1 MPPSFLSR
9 LVIILLATSSLS
21 VHAKDQIDTIALNRV
36 FNYRSV
42 MQDNIEGTT
51 MNVYLRYHLRTD
63 KKNKLLLTV
72 PSMYVLARKN
82 NREFV
87 GETYRKVKFLD
98 VQEYDATLQVAVG
111 TVPRYKFT
119 MPTVRLYLTPKLYDV
134 TLIGDHLL
142 SPFHFRN
149 RSFYRYG
156 VTLLTDQRVEIVFR
170 PRKYNTQL
178 VSGKAIADYTTGR
191 IISVEL
197 AGEYDMIRFQLQ
209 AEMGDSGELSLVPKS
224 CDVNCVFKYL
234 GNKITGDF
242 HTEANQLVE
251 LPDSIVNSHSMA
263 LMDSI
268 RPVPLPSFMQSIYHQ
283 YDSLDALTVPTTK
296 KKKKNM
302 AKAILWDAVGDNLVN
317 RIKGTFGT
325 NDQGYYRISPI
336 LNPLYLGYSDRKGI
350 YYKMKLN
357 GSYAFT
363 ENQLLSL
370 NARLGYRFKFHEF
383 YFSVPLRY
391 TYDKEKH
398 GYVELEVGRGNKITS
413 SNIRQQLKEEF
424 PDLTDWNLNQSRLD
438 DFRDSYVKMRANHD
452 ISDLWSITAGYTY
465 HRRTA
470 VDKQFFR
477 SINMPVAY
485 HSMAPMIQTQIRPW
499 GWKGPIFTLNYEQG
513 IKGIGKANM
522 EYGRVEF
529 DAIWLR
535 KFFRLRSLS
544 LRGGSG
550 YFFQKG
556 HDAYF
561 LDFENFREDYMPGG
575 WNDDW
580 TGEFLLLNRE
590 MYNTSRYYVR
600 ANMTYESPLMLMSRL
615 PIVGKV
621 IEMERV
627 YVSGLLVDKLHPY
640 TEWGYGFT
648 NRLFSIGAFVAT
660 KNFKYDGIGCRVGL
674 ELFRDW

>member
-1 MPPSFLSR
+1 MRRERFSGSAKGTAGKNIPVNGREAAL
-9 LVIILLATSSLS
+9 LVLL
-21 VHAKDQIDTIALNRV
+21 QIWEELAYTAIALNRV

-178 VSGKAIADYTTGR
+178 VSGKAIADFTTGR

-197 AGEYDMIRFQLQ
+197 SGEYDMIRFQLQ

-499 GWKGPIFTLNYEQG
+499 GWNGPIFTLNYEQG

-522 EYGRVEF
+522 EYRMANGMGEMM
-529 DAIWLR
+529 DAVKAAGGNEGDMWYAGVSFTYSWSDPQDLIDNIDYIFHTHA
-535 KFFRLRSLS
+535 KF
-544 LRGGSG
+544 
-550 YFFQKG
+550 YDVQ
-556 HDAYF
+556 
-561 LDFENFREDYMPGG
+561 EDYKETAVAIPEDVEAYKKAGYKGFLSSEYEGG
-575 WNDDW
+575 EHLRDVGVDSI
-580 TGEFLLLNRE
+580 EQCRRHQEALR
-590 MYNTSRYYVR
+590 R
-600 ANMTYESPLMLMSRL
+600 A
-615 PIVGKV
+615 
-621 IEMERV
+621 IE
-627 YVSGLLVDKLHPY
+627 G
-640 TEWGYGFT
+640 
-648 NRLFSIGAFVAT
+648 
-660 KNFKYDGIGCRVGL
+660 
-674 ELFRDW
+674 

>member
-1 MPPSFLSR
+1 MSPSFLSR
-9 LVIILLATSSLS
+9 LITILLATLSLS
-21 VHAKDQIDTIALNRV
+21 VHAKDHNDTIALNRV

-42 MQDNIEGTT
+42 TQTDIEGTT
-51 MNVYLRYHLRTD
+51 MNVYMRYHLRTD

-82 NREFV
+82 NKEFV
-87 GETYRKVKFLD
+87 GETYSKVKFLD
-98 VQEYDATLQVAVG
+98 VQEYDAALQVAVG
-111 TVPRYKFT
+111 TVPRYKIA

-142 SPFHFRN
+142 SPFHYRN

-156 VTLLTDQRVEIVFR
+156 VTPLTDQRVEIVFR

-178 VSGKAIADYTTGR
+178 VSGKAVADYNTGR

-197 AGEYDMIRFQLQ
+197 SGEYDMIRFQLQ
-209 AEMGDSGELSLVPKS
+209 AEMGDSGELSLIPKR
-224 CDVNCVFKYL
+224 CDINCVFKYL
-234 GNKITGDF
+234 GNKITGSF
-242 HTEANQLVE
+242 HTEGNQLVE

-268 RPVPLPSFMQSIYHQ
+268 RPEPLPSFMQSIYQH
-283 YDSLDALTVPTTK
+283 YDSLAALTVPTTK
-296 KKKKNM
+296 VKKKNM
-302 AKAILWDAVGDNLVN
+302 AKTILWDAVGDNLVN
-317 RIKGTFGT
+317 RIKGNFGT

-336 LNPLYLGYSDRKGI
+336 LNPLYLGYSERKGI

-357 GSYAFT
+357 ASYSFT
-363 ENQLLSL
+363 DNQQLSL

-383 YFSVPLRY
+383 YFNVPVRY
-391 TYDKEKH
+391 TYDKANN
-398 GYVELEVGRGNKITS
+398 GYIQYEVGNGNKISSTS
-413 SNIRQQLKEEF
+413 IREQLMEEF
-424 PDLTDWNLNQSRLD
+424 PNLTDWELNQNRLD
-438 DFRDSYVKMRANHD
+438 DFRDSYVKMRTNYD
-452 ISDLWSITAGYTY
+452 VSELWSIMVGYTY

-499 GWKGPIFTLNYEQG
+499 GWKGPIFTINYEQG

-522 EYGRVEF
+522 EYGRMEF

-544 LRGGSG
+544 LRAGSG

-556 HDAYF
+556 HEAYF
-561 LDFENFREDYMPGG
+561 MDFENFREDYMPGG

-590 MYNTSRYYVR
+590 MYNSSRYYVR
-600 ANMTYESPLMLMSRL
+600 GNMTYESPLMMMSRL

-627 YVSGLLVDKLHPY
+627 YISGLLVDKLHPY

-648 NRLFSIGAFVAT
+648 NRLFSIGAFIAT
-660 KNFKYDGIGCRVGL
+660 RNFKYDGIGCRVGL

>member
-1 MPPSFLSR
+1 M
-9 LVIILLATSSLS
+9 
-21 VHAKDQIDTIALNRV
+21 DQNDTIALNRV

-42 MQDNIEGTT
+42 TQTDINGTT
-51 MNVYLRYHLRTD
+51 MNVYMRYHLRTD

-87 GETYRKVKFLD
+87 GETYSKVKFLD
-98 VQEYDATLQVAVG
+98 VQEYDAALQVAVG
-111 TVPRYKFT
+111 TVPRYKIT

-156 VTLLTDQRVEIVFR
+156 VTPLTDQRVEIVFR
-170 PRKYNTQL
+170 PTKYNTQL
-178 VSGKAIADYTTGR
+178 VSGKAIVDYDTGR

-197 AGEYDMIRFQLQ
+197 SGEYDMIRFQLQ
-209 AEMGDSGELSLVPKS
+209 AEMGDSGELSLIPKR
-224 CDVNCVFKYL
+224 CDINCVFKYL
-234 GNKITGDF
+234 GNKITGTF
-242 HTEANQLVE
+242 HTEGDQLKE
-251 LPDSIVNSHSMA
+251 LPDSIINSHSMA

-268 RPVPLPSFMQSIYHQ
+268 RPEPLPSFMQSIYQH
-283 YDSLDALTVPTTK
+283 YDSLAALTVPTTTR
-296 KKKKNM
+296 KKKNM
-302 AKAILWDAVGDNLVN
+302 AKTILWDAVGDNLVN
-317 RIKGTFGT
+317 RIKGNFGN

-357 GSYAFT
+357 GSYAFSD
-363 ENQLLSL
+363 NQQLRV
-370 NARLGYRFKFHEF
+370 NARMGYRFKFHEF
-383 YFSVPLRY
+383 YYSVPVRF
-391 TYDKEKH
+391 TYNNDRN
-398 GYVELEVGRGNKITS
+398 GYLEIEVGRGNRITS
-413 SNIRQQLKEEF
+413 SNIRQQLKEDYPEI
-424 PDLTDWNLNQSRLD
+424 DWDSNNKRLD
-438 DFRDSYVKMRANHD
+438 YFKDSYIKVRNNFD
-452 ISDLWSITAGYTY
+452 ISDLWSVMVGYTY

-477 SINMPVAY
+477 TIDMPVAY
-485 HSMAPMIQTQIRPW
+485 HSMAPMVQTQLRPW
-499 GWKGPIFTLNYEQG
+499 GKKRGPIFTLNYEQG

-522 EYGRVEF
+522 EYGRLEF

-556 HDAYF
+556 HEAYF

-575 WNDDW
+575 WNDSW
-580 TGEFLLLNRE
+580 TGEFLLLNRD
-590 MYNTSRYYVR
+590 MYNSSRYYVR
-600 ANMTYESPLMLMSRL
+600 GNMTYESPLMLMSRL
-615 PIVGKV
+615 PVVGKV

-627 YVSGLLVDKLHPY
+627 YVSGLLADKLHPY

-660 KNFKYDGIGCRVGL
+660 RNFKYDGIGCRVGL